1 MCLWAS
7 FKKKYEKDY
16 SFCILKKEPD
26 PELNPDPYARGTDP
40 GIRIQIRTKMSRF
53 ANTRSTVSLRV
64 RHTTVYVHT
73 RLCWCHTCEKF
84 DKL

>member
-53 ANTRSTVSLRV
+53 ANTGSNCKPDSPAYYCICPYTIMLVSHL
-64 RHTTVYVHT
+64 
-73 RLCWCHTCEKF
+73 
-84 DKL
+84 